1 MLTACKRDDN
11 MNEGVL
17 QTLAQ
22 RLGVT
27 APVTHRKAE
36 ELVRLL
42 EVQGGSQ
49 LALTTSAQTVICLD
63 LAASA
68 TGTTFDK
75 KLAVKLAGLTRPQ
88 YVALSQTAA
97 QRLNL
102 SPKVT
107 VTDLCRAH
115 SVTAASQ
122 LAQQVLALYEEQN
135 CSKEVDLGL
144 PAYPT
149 AAVHAA
155 CSILK
160 VKVDKQRL
168 YESSR
173 SKRKV
178 YQKLVE
184 VMMTLAKSLHS
195 QQASKSG
202 SGKRSRTLMELVE
215 ENLSHSSEKRKRTDH
230 MEEVS
235 ADDDFEE
242 WKRKILIA
250 ATTPQ

>member
-1 MLTACKRDDN
+1 
-11 MNEGVL
+11 MNEGFL
-17 QTLAQ
+17 QSLAQ
-22 RLGVT
+22 KLGLT
-27 APVTHRKAE
+27 APATHRKAE

-49 LALTTSAQTVICLD
+49 LALSTSAQTVICLD

-68 TGTTFDK
+68 TETTFDK

-88 YVALSQTAA
+88 YVALSQTVA

-107 VTDLCRAH
+107 VTGLCRAH

-122 LAQQVLALYEEQN
+122 LAQQVFALYEDQN
-135 CSKEVDLGL
+135 CSKDVDLSL

-184 VMMTLAKSLHS
+184 VMMTLAQSLHS
-195 QQASKSG
+195 KQASKSG
-202 SGKRSRTLMELVE
+202 SGKCKRTLMELVE
-215 ENLSHSSEKRKRTDH
+215 ENLCHSSEKRKRTDH
-230 MEEVS
+230 KEEEVS
-235 ADDDFEE
+235 ADDDFED
-242 WKRKILIA
+242 WKRKILVA
-250 ATTPQ
+250 ATTQ

>member
-1 MLTACKRDDN
+1 
-11 MNEGVL
+11 MNVGVL
-17 QTLAQ
+17 QSLAQ
-22 RLGVT
+22 KLGVT
-27 APVTHRKAE
+27 APATHRKAE

-49 LALTTSAQTVICLD
+49 LALSTSAKTVICLD
-63 LAASA
+63 LAGSA

-75 KLAVKLAGLTRPQ
+75 KLAVKLAGLTHPQ
-88 YVALSQTAA
+88 YVALSQIAA
-97 QRLNL
+97 LRLNL

-107 VTDLCRAH
+107 VTDLCQAH

-122 LAQQVLALYEEQN
+122 LAQQVLALYEEQK
-135 CSKEVDLGL
+135 CIKEVDLSL

-149 AAVHAA
+149 AAVYAA

-160 VKVDKQRL
+160 IKVDKQRL

-202 SGKRSRTLMELVE
+202 SGKRSRTLVELVE
-215 ENLSHSSEKRKRTDH
+215 ENLSHSSEKRKRTDNKE
-230 MEEVS
+230 EEVS
-235 ADDDFEE
+235 AGDDFED
-242 WKRKILIA
+242 WKKKILA
-250 ATTPQ
+250 ASTTQQ